1 MQSFVEMI
9 YIIAGR
15 ILIIMIT
22 IEIVIAVINEK
33 SGEQDI

>member
-9 YIIAGR
+9 YIIAGC